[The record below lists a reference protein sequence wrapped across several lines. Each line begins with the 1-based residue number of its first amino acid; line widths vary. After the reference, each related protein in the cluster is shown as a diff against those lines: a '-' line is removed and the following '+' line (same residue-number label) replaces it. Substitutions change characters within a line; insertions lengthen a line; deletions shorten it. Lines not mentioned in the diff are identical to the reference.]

1 MTGRIKAILAAGA
14 AAALALAAAYSALQ
28 RSAEA
33 GRDRLD
39 WRDIAALSASRG
51 PLAAAAAVER
61 RLKDHPNDALL
72 HYYRA
77 RLYYDEG
84 RAEETLA
91 AADRAIRLGYAQ
103 EISHLL
109 KALAWGR
116 LRGDYARQRELASK
130 ALSYDPTFDEAYLVR
145 AEAEYSLLDDAAC
158 AADAA
163 AYTSLRPKET
173 DGRELALLCLERA
186 GDLRGAEAEGLK
198 IVRLKPDSHAA
209 YWRLGRVY
217 AAQGQHGRA
226 LKNFSE
232 AIRLNPDRPAY
243 YLDRAAA
250 CAALGDSACEAR
262 DYAAALEWKELASG
276 ASYYRL
282 LGGALHRAG
291 DLERGLQAAAAAV
304 ELEPR
309 GAANYELRARL
320 RAEYGDLDGARR
332 DLRAAAAL
340 EPARGEEL
348 LRLLPAGASKE
359 RQ

>member
-14 AAALALAAAYSALQ
+14 AAALALAAAYSGLR
-28 RSAEA
+28 RSYEA

-39 WRDIAALSASRG
+39 WRDISALSSARG

-61 RLKDHPNDALL
+61 RLKGHPHDALL

-77 RLYYDEG
+77 RLYYEQG
-84 RAEETLA
+84 RAEEALV

-103 EISHLL
+103 EISYLL
-109 KALAWGR
+109 KALVWGR

-130 ALSYDPTFDEAYLVR
+130 ALSFDPTFYDAYLAR
-145 AEAEYSLLDDAAC
+145 AEAEYALREDAAC

-163 AYTSLRPKET
+163 SYSSLRPNET
-173 DGRELALLCLERA
+173 DGRELAMMCLERA

-198 IVRLKPDSHAA
+198 LVKLRPDSHAA

-217 AAQGQHGRA
+217 AARGLQGRA

-232 AIRLNPDRPAY
+232 AIRLNPGRPAY

-250 CAALGDSACEAR
+250 CAALGDFVCEAR
-262 DYAAALEWKELASG
+262 DYAAALEWKEPDADAG
-276 ASYYRL
+276 YYRL
-282 LGGALHRAG
+282 LGAALHRTG
-291 DLERGLQAAAAAV
+291 ELERGLQAAAAAV
-304 ELEPR
+304 ELEPGR
-309 GAANYELRARL
+309 AANYELRGRL
-320 RAEYGDLDGARR
+320 RAEYGDLAGARR

-340 EPARGEEL
+340 EPARAGEL
-348 LRLLPAGASKE
+348 AGLLPAGASKE

>member
-1 MTGRIKAILAAGA
+1 MNGRIKAILAAGA

-28 RSAEA
+28 RSYEA

-39 WRDIAALSASRG
+39 WRDIGALSSARG

-77 RLYYDEG
+77 RLYYEEG
-84 RAEETLA
+84 RAQEALD

-130 ALSYDPTFDEAYLVR
+130 ALSYDPTFDDAYLVR
-145 AEAEYSLLDDAAC
+145 AEAEYSLREDAAC

-163 AYTSLRPKET
+163 AYSSLRPKET
-173 DGRELALLCLERA
+173 DGRELAMLCLERA

-198 IVRLKPDSHAA
+198 IVKIKPDSHAA

-217 AAQGQHGRA
+217 AARGLHGRA
-226 LKNFSE
+226 VKNFSE
-232 AIRLNPDRPAY
+232 AIRLNPERPAY

-250 CAALGDSACEAR
+250 RAALGDHLGEAR
-262 DYAAALEWKELASG
+262 DYEAALDWKEPAADAGNYRRLAAAL
-276 ASYYRL
+276 
-282 LGGALHRAG
+282 HRTG
-291 DLERGLQAAAAAV
+291 DLERGLAV
-304 ELEPR
+304 AGEAVRLEPER
-309 GAANYELRARL
+309 ADNYEVRGRL
-320 RAEYGDLDGARR
+320 RAESGDPDGARR
-332 DLRAAAAL
+332 DFRAAAAL
-340 EPARGEEL
+340 EPARAEAL
-348 LRLLPAGASKE
+348 LRLAPAGASKE

>member
-1 MTGRIKAILAAGA
+1 MNGRIKAILAAGA
-14 AAALALAAAYSALQ
+14 AAALALAGAYSALQ
-28 RSAEA
+28 RSYEA

-39 WRDIAALSASRG
+39 WRDISALSSSRG

-77 RLYYDEG
+77 RLHYEAG
-84 RAEETLA
+84 RAEEALA
-91 AADRAIRLGYAQ
+91 AADRAIALGYAQ

-130 ALSYDPTFDEAYLVR
+130 ALSYDPTFDEAYLAR
-145 AEAEYSLLDDAAC
+145 AEAAYSLRDDAAC

-163 AYTSLRPKET
+163 AYSSLRPKET
-173 DGRELALLCLERA
+173 DGRELAMLCLERA

-198 IVRLKPDSHAA
+198 IIKLKPDSHAA

-217 AAQGQHGRA
+217 AAQGRHGSA

-250 CAALGDSACEAR
+250 CAALGDFSGEAR
-262 DYAAALEWKELASG
+262 DYEAALEWKEPAADAGNHRRLA
-276 ASYYRL
+276 A
-282 LGGALHRAG
+282 ALHRTG
-291 DLERGLQAAAAAV
+291 ELERGLAAADEAV
-304 ELEPR
+304 RLDP
-309 GAANYELRARL
+309 GAAAGYELRGRL
-320 RAEYGDLDGARR
+320 RAEYGDLGGARR

-340 EPARGEEL
+340 DPARAGEL
-348 LRLLPAGASKE
+348 ARLLPAGASKE

>member
-1 MTGRIKAILAAGA
+1 MNGRIKAILAAGA
-14 AAALALAAAYSALQ
+14 AAALALAGAYSALE
-28 RSAEA
+28 RSYEA

-39 WRDIAALSASRG
+39 WRDIGALSSSRG

-61 RLKDHPNDALL
+61 RLKAHPNDALL

-77 RLYYDEG
+77 RLYYEQG
-84 RAEETLA
+84 RAEEALA
-91 AADRAIRLGYAQ
+91 AADRAIGLGYAQ

-109 KALAWGR
+109 KALTWGR

-130 ALSYDPTFDEAYLVR
+130 ALSYDPTFDEAYLAR
-145 AEAEYSLLDDAAC
+145 AEAAYSLRDDAAC

-163 AYTSLRPKET
+163 AYSSLRPKET
-173 DGRELALLCLERA
+173 DGRELAMLCLERA

-198 IVRLKPDSHAA
+198 IVKLKPDSHAA

-217 AAQGQHGRA
+217 AAQGLHGRA
-226 LKNFSE
+226 LKSISE

-250 CAALGDSACEAR
+250 CAALGDHLGEAR
-262 DYAAALEWKELASG
+262 DYAAALEWKEPASDPANYRRLA
-276 ASYYRL
+276 A
-282 LGGALHRAG
+282 ALHRTG
-291 DLERGLQAAAAAV
+291 ELERGLAV
-304 ELEPR
+304 AGEAVRLQPE
-309 GAANYELRARL
+309 GAANYELRGRL
-320 RAEYGDLDGARR
+320 RAESGDLDGARR

-340 EPARGEEL
+340 DPARAEEL
-348 LRLLPAGASKE
+348 LGLLPGGASKE

>member
-28 RSAEA
+28 RSYES

-39 WRDIAALSASRG
+39 WRDIAALSSSRG

-61 RLKDHPNDALL
+61 RLKIHPNDALL

-77 RLYYDEG
+77 RLHYEAG
-84 RAEETLA
+84 RAEEALA
-91 AADRAIRLGYAQ
+91 AADRAIALGYAQ

-109 KALAWGR
+109 KALTWGR

-145 AEAEYSLLDDAAC
+145 AEAAYSLRDDAAC

-163 AYTSLRPKET
+163 AYSSLRPKET
-173 DGRELALLCLERA
+173 DGRELAMLCLERA

-198 IVRLKPDSHAA
+198 IIKLKPGAHAA

-217 AAQGQHGRA
+217 SALGQPGRA
-226 LKNFSE
+226 LRNFSE

-250 CAALGDSACEAR
+250 SAALGDFAGEAR
-262 DYAAALEWKELASG
+262 DYAAALEWKETAAVPANYRRLA
-276 ASYYRL
+276 A
-282 LGGALHRAG
+282 ALHRTG
-291 DLERGLQAAAAAV
+291 ELERGLAAAGEAV
-304 ELEPR
+304 RLEPE
-309 GAANYELRARL
+309 GAANYELRGRL
-320 RAEYGDLDGARR
+320 RAEAGDLAGARR

-340 EPARGEEL
+340 DPARAEAL
-348 LRLLPAGASKE
+348 LRLLPAAASKE